1 MITKEKLINLYYD
14 TANTKKGKTIKLDST
29 ESSGITYIG
38 FLNKSLIGIGIK
50 NNFFFKNIYKS
61 KATLIKKRKII
72 MEITE
77 EYVKNGKVF
86 PDSILLPL
94 VDSFTEKELNTIEDD
109 YKTLLLFSPQ
119 SLDYDIL
126 DYCIENFYYSID
138 DIDRIIA
145 SYINYLDWTPHNIE
159 INYKD
164 LMTLLEKY
172 FSKDQQEQFIKSI
185 IIFLKEKIMSKFK
198 LFFAEIS
205 QPKGVYNHSFDY
217 LEYLFNFLHYLIT
230 LYNKNN
236 ANDEEKE
243 FLSLILKPLIYSLNE
258 NSSRFSIK
266 LFTQETIINI
276 FGDMKENALS
286 ILFGV
291 EGFRKKYIEKRIE
304 WYNDNK
310 RKCNWNTW

>member
-72 MEITE
+72 IEITE

-304 WYNDNK
+304 
-310 RKCNWNTW
+310 

>member
-172 FSKDQQEQFIKSI
+172 FAKDQQEQFIKSI

-304 WYNDNK
+304 
-310 RKCNWNTW
+310 

>member
-304 WYNDNK
+304 
-310 RKCNWNTW
+310 

>member
-94 VDSFTEKELNTIEDD
+94 IDSFTEKELNTIEDD

-119 SLDYDIL
+119 SLDYNIL

-164 LMTLLEKY
+164 LLTLLEKH
-172 FSKDQQEQFIKSI
+172 FTKDQQEEFIKSI
-185 IIFLKEKIMSKFK
+185 TIFLKEKIMSKFK

-205 QPKGVYNHSFDY
+205 QSNGVYNHSFDY

-230 LYNKNN
+230 LYNKSN

-304 WYNDNK
+304 
-310 RKCNWNTW
+310 

>member
-94 VDSFTEKELNTIEDD
+94 IDSFTEKELNSIEDD

-119 SLDYDIL
+119 SLDYNIL

-164 LMTLLEKY
+164 LLTLLEKH
-172 FSKDQQEQFIKSI
+172 FTKDQQEQFIKSI
-185 IIFLKEKIMSKFK
+185 TIFLKEKIMSKFK

-205 QPKGVYNHSFDY
+205 QSKGVYNHSFDY

-230 LYNKNN
+230 LYNKSN

-304 WYNDNK
+304 
-310 RKCNWNTW
+310 

>member
-14 TANTKKGKTIKLDST
+14 TANSKKGKTIKLDST
-29 ESSGITYIG
+29 DSSGITYIG

-304 WYNDNK
+304 
-310 RKCNWNTW
+310 

>member
-61 KATLIKKRKII
+61 KATLIKKRNII

-77 EYVKNGKVF
+77 EYVKNGKVY

-304 WYNDNK
+304 
-310 RKCNWNTW
+310 